1 MPPPTHVLIEFAASD
16 GSPSVEWQLAI
27 EDEDRE
33 FITVAELRTRIHAEC
48 ALPIAAERLRVI
60 HEDVGELDP
69 AMTGKEFGCHDG
81 LRLVVRIA
89 RAPPPPPDSATSSP
103 ATPHSASRAPPPPSP
118 LEVEWR
124 KRVDDARV
132 ELSRSSEE
140 LASCRYPDRARAR
153 RRGRGR

>member
-81 LRLVVRIA
+81 LRLVVRTRA
-89 RAPPPPPDSATSSP
+89 RRRRRRTARRHRRRLRTRA
-103 ATPHSASRAPPPPSP
+103 RAPPPPSP

-132 ELSRSSEE
+132 
-140 LASCRYPDRARAR
+140 
-153 RRGRGR
+153 G